1 MSNLTFKSGEQL
13 LCRLYLA
20 MNERNLAS
28 VIATLEES
36 VEWSDMTNGESIIG
50 RECVRNYWNA
60 LWLDTRV
67 ETEPLL
73 IEKEEDGRY
82 CVEAH
87 QRVTDLRGQAVSDE
101 IVYHVYRVGKCGVL
115 NMKIR
120 QAAT

>member
-1 MSNLTFKSGEQL
+1 MSNLIFKSSEQL

-20 MNERNLAS
+20 MNERNVAS
-28 VIATLEES
+28 IIAILEEG
-36 VEWSDMTNGESIIG
+36 VEWSDMTNGESIVG
-50 RECVRNYWNA
+50 RECVRNYWNM

-87 QRVTDLRGQAVSDE
+87 QKVTDLRGQPVSDE
-101 IVYHVYRVGKCGVL
+101 IVYHVFRIGKCGVL
-115 NMKIR
+115 DMKIR
-120 QAAT
+120 RAVS